1 MQAELTLV
9 DTEKKWIV
17 DPCSFKSKSSN
28 SAFKNMELKGK
39 AVGVIS
45 DGIMQYF
52 ENNKKEYGVMSF
64 DRLIKRIVDMK
75 IPR

>member
-52 ENNKKEYGVMSF
+52 EK
-64 DRLIKRIVDMK
+64 
-75 IPR
+75 